1 MATRGGKQ
9 LLTRDDWARAALDVL
24 AEGGMSGV
32 AVDRLAKSLGATRG
46 SFYWHFAD
54 RDDLIRAA
62 LERWERQNTTDL
74 IPQLDAVGDPAKRLA
89 MLFREVY
96 EKRVDRVEMVLAA
109 IADEPHV
116 APVFAR
122 VTRARL
128 DVLRRIF
135 TDLGLPD
142 DEADARAWLAYGFYI
157 GHHQLDRSPERP
169 GIRPERLDRIVDLLA
184 SPHPRDTA

>member
-1 MATRGGKQ
+1 MAMRGGKQ
-9 LLTRDDWARAALDVL
+9 LLTRDDWTGAALDAL

-32 AVDRLAKSLGATRG
+32 AVDRLAKTLGATRG

-74 IPQLDAVGDPAKRLA
+74 IPLLETVADPAARLA
-89 MLFREVY
+89 RLFGEVY

-169 GIRPERLDRIVDLLA
+169 SSRPERLDRIVDLLA
-184 SPHPRDTA
+184 SPGPRD